1 MVSEGSD
8 DVNPTIDYP
17 GKDRSRGRDF
27 SSYKENEKSRTRLF
41 KILEKTP
48 LGLLAGVIFALIVLF
63 VLLFIPEYKMKIDME
78 QVQTLETRLTHLEE
92 AFDKYQGTIE
102 RISRLESTMEKKDR
116 LEKRLSRVEGSLL
129 MKMKR
134 VEKKIN
140 ELAKKK
146 AETAS
151 KQPTKQAVTPATQK
165 TTKKKYHTVQKGE
178 TIYSICRKY
187 GLEKEELRRLNKL
200 SAGATIHPGQKLILT
215 P

>member
-1 MVSEGSD
+1 MVSKGSD
-8 DVNPTIDYP
+8 DVNYTIDYP
-17 GKDRSRGRDF
+17 GKDRYRGRDF
-27 SSYKENEKSRTRLF
+27 SSYKKNAKSRTRLF
-41 KILEKTP
+41 KIPEETP
-48 LGLLAGVIFALIVLF
+48 FGLIAVVVFALIVLF
-63 VLLFIPEYKMKIDME
+63 VLLFIPKNEKRIDME
-78 QVQTLETRLTHLEE
+78 QVQALETRLTHLEE

-129 MKMKR
+129 LKMKR

-140 ELAKKK
+140 ELAQKK

-151 KQPTKQAVTPATQK
+151 KQTTKQSVTPSAQE

-187 GLEKEELRRLNKL
+187 GLEEEELRRLNKL
-200 SAGATIHPGQKLILT
+200 SADATIHPGQKLILT